1 MVSWIKYF
9 VSKLD
14 MNYIYVGS
22 SKSEEVNKYLADLGS
37 VINYAGN
44 THQNALLAGFSAI
57 CNKFKVLSSW
67 SISTYPRVKK
77 IFFKRQVESI
87 GNGKDN
93 YIFIGVINLPVLNM
107 LYRCYKMRKEIKKAL
122 DKNDD
127 NAIIVYEVHTPF
139 LLAATTLRKRIK
151 HINVIV
157 PDLPEHMIAHQN
169 VIRAI
174 AKKID
179 QKLINWCLS
188 KCDSY
193 TILSEQMTER
203 LPMKDK
209 KTIVVEG
216 LFQNKNDFEEIE
228 KDQHKVI
235 MYTGILHKDKGIE
248 NLVKAFEQIKDPNYR
263 LWIRGYGDYADEI
276 VEKSKK
282 DSRIVYLPPMS
293 HHELFKLEQQATVM
307 VNPTQPHL
315 DFTRYFFPSKTME
328 YLASGTPTVMYRL
341 SCMPK
346 DYDKYIYYTNG
357 DSTDDLTNKLI
368 EVCEKSQTELYEFGK
383 TAQKFILNE
392 KNPIVQC
399 QKIINI
405 IK

>member
-1 MVSWIKYF
+1 
-9 VSKLD
+9 

-22 SKSEEVNKYLADLGS
+22 SKSEETNKYLADLGS

-57 CNKFKVLSSW
+57 CAKLKVLSSW
-67 SISTYPRVKK
+67 SISPYPRVKK
-77 IFFKRQVESI
+77 IFFKRQVDSI
-87 GNGKDN
+87 GKEKNN
-93 YIFIGVINLPVLNM
+93 YIFIGVVNLPIINM
-107 LYRCYKMRKEIKKAL
+107 LYRCYKMRKEIKKVL

-127 NAIIVYEVHTPF
+127 NAVIIYEVHTPF

-169 VIRAI
+169 IIRAF

-179 QKLINWCLS
+179 QRLINWCLS

-203 LPMKDK
+203 LPMQNK
-209 KTIVVEG
+209 KVVVVEG
-216 LFQNKNDFEEIE
+216 VFSNQKEQLEEIV
-228 KDQHKVI
+228 KNQNKVI
-235 MYTGILHKDKGIE
+235 MYTGILHRDKGIE
-248 NLVKAFEQIKDPNYR
+248 NLVSAFEQIQDSDYR
-263 LWIRGYGDYADEI
+263 LWIRGYGDYADEL

-282 DSRIVYLPPMS
+282 DSRIVYLEPMTHS
-293 HHELFKLEQQATVM
+293 QLFMLEQQATVM

-315 DFTRYFFPSKTME
+315 DFTKYFFPSKTME
-328 YLASGTPTVMYRL
+328 YLASGTPTIMYHL
-341 SCMPK
+341 SCMPEE
-346 DYDKYIYYTNG
+346 YDKYIYYTDG
-357 DSTDDLTNKLI
+357 ETTDDLTKKLI
-368 EVCEKSQTELYEFGK
+368 EVCEKPRKELDEFG
-383 TAQKFILNE
+383 ANARAFILRE

-399 QKIINI
+399 EKIINI
-405 IK
+405 IKSDE